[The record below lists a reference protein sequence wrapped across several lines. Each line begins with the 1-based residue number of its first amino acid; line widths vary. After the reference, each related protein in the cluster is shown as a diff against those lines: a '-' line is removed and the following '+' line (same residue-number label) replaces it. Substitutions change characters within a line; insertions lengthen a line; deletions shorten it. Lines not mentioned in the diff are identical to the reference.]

1 MPGVAPG
8 YIPVYV
14 VQGQGTVA
22 VRLEDKGRD
31 RRHGDMGTR
40 DH

>member
-14 VQGQGTVA
+14 EQGTVA
-22 VRLEDKGRD
+22 VRLEDNGRD